1 MRFSFNLTFMLV
13 LGVDPGCLAL
23 DLPDI
28 PVRRGH
34 VWFWRRTVPKFW
46 WKLQS
51 RLNIGEERK
60 MASARVII
68 DKYILQCIENS
79 KGQESSGGDHG
90 RTDLLTSY
98 MEIAWQDGS
107 VSEKHLRNTLLRF
120 ILAARDS
127 VGSGLAWFC
136 WFVSMHPR
144 IEHKILD
151 ELRQLKQQPK
161 QYQPQAFDTEE
172 IDKLVLRL
180 FAPTPLLPSG
190 HRIRAGQRWRGFY
203 PPLVR
208 SFSQISSN
216 VMIFFYY

>member
-1 MRFSFNLTFMLV
+1 M
-13 LGVDPGCLAL
+13 G
-23 DLPDI
+23 DI
-28 PVRRGH
+28 EH

-51 RLNIGEERK
+51 RLNIGEESK
-60 MASARVII
+60 MASARVIT

-79 KGQESSGGDHG
+79 KGQESGGGDHG

-98 MEIAWQDGS
+98 MEIA
-107 VSEKHLRNTLLRF
+107 RF